1 MSLSDVKGVR
11 VVKSVFDSVQVRRSV
26 CGGKTMKAISKFV
39 LVAMVLG
46 GAMFASAVALAQ
58 GPVPEA
64 TKEGNVGSDGVLYKK
79 ETVYDFDDD
88 MVEGALVKPD
98 GLRIQGEQ
106 HGKTSSL
113 IKIRSDFVPEMIKSV
128 EDL

>member
-1 MSLSDVKGVR
+1 MK
-11 VVKSVFDSVQVRRSV
+11 KFW
-26 CGGKTMKAISKFV
+26 TMMIVAFV
-39 LVAMVLG
+39 TLGAGTAM
-46 GAMFASAVALAQ
+46 AQ

-64 TKEGNVGSDGVLYKK
+64 TNEGGGGDTGTVYKK

-88 MVEGALVKPD
+88 LVEGALVKPD
-98 GLRIQGEQ
+98 GALVGGEL

-113 IKIRSDFVPEMIKSV
+113 IKIRADFIPEMIKSV